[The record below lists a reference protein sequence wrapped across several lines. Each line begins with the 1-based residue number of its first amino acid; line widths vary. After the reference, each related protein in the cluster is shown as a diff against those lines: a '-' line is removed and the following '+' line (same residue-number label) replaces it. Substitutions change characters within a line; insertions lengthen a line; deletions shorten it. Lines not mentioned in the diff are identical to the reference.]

1 VDSLSKTKALNR
13 YKSKVKDKDRAK
25 DRVKV
30 TKAIKNTTKTLKVQ
44 LEQSTMPR
52 RNRIQPLT

>member
-1 VDSLSKTKALNR
+1 MSKTRALNK

-25 DRVKV
+25 GKARVKAKV
-30 TKAIKNTTKTLKVQ
+30 TRNTIRPKVL

-52 RNRIQPLT
+52 RRMNRF